1 MKYRVTN
8 IRPLMRKLRRNGLFA
23 VDSEVNPDVVY
34 VIDRGEIGIVNR
46 SRWGYVYRLTVEEAR
61 AGAAEMDNRFARE
74 EVKEIADLAEWKKER
89 KREECCSCVNYERCG
104 EPASKPSKGACKAM
118 WESYFKGADTPE
130 KLAFRMCESNDCTEC
145 PATGMCGEL
154 MWEWECENIVRAW
167 LKSENVLYTMA
178 MERS

>member
-1 MKYRVTN
+1 MTNYEILMKRDM
-8 IRPLMRKLRRNGLFA
+8 L
-23 VDSEVNPDVVY
+23 
-34 VIDRGEIGIVNR
+34 
-46 SRWGYVYRLTVEEAR
+46 
-61 AGAAEMDNRFARE
+61 AEME
-74 EVKEIADLAEWKKER
+74 ERLHED
-89 KREECCSCVNYERCG
+89 CCLCANYERCG

-130 KLAFRMCESNDCTEC
+130 KLAVRMCESNDCTEC

-154 MWEWECENIVRAW
+154 MREWECENIVRAW

>member
-46 SRWGYVYRLTVEEAR
+46 NRWGYVYRLTVEEAR

-89 KREECCSCVNYERCG
+89 KREEG
-104 EPASKPSKGACKAM
+104 
-118 WESYFKGADTPE
+118 
-130 KLAFRMCESNDCTEC
+130 
-145 PATGMCGEL
+145 
-154 MWEWECENIVRAW
+154 
-167 LKSENVLYTMA
+167 SEDGTKNF
-178 MERS
+178 